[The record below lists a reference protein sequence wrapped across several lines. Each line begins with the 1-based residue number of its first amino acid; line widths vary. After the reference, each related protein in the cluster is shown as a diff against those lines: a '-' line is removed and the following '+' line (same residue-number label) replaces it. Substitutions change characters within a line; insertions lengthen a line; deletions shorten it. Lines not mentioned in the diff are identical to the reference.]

1 MAAWDPATPTHIQAT
16 GAESLQSSHPHR
28 SARTGADI
36 NSKIVKSTGR
46 QYIETGAC
54 WFPPAW
60 EVL

>member
-1 MAAWDPATPTHIQAT
+1 ML
-16 GAESLQSSHPHR
+16 GKVRKFEHR